1 MNNKKLLNSGTYAF
15 ALILALFTFG
25 CAEDDIT
32 EIEGVCPV
40 VVSTNPEDGDF
51 NVPLNQVVSV
61 TFNEEMDPASIHTTS
76 FIVSGENA
84 LEGAITYEGM
94 TASFTPAVNLSPFTV
109 YEGLLTT
116 DIEDEMGNHL
126 LQDFTWFFTTVP
138 ELSLSM
144 EPAGAGTLNGAGTF
158 DQNSMVTVTAS
169 PNTGYFFMNW
179 TLDGEIVSSNS
190 TYEFEMM
197 GNKDLIAN
205 FETIA
210 AGNFAVS
217 LSTTPSEGGTTT
229 GAGQY
234 SSGSTVTV
242 TAVANTGYSFDAW
255 TENNVL
261 VSNNRDYQF
270 VISENRNLIANFT
283 DLNAQDP
290 QGIDLRSA
298 GDFVVLSGAGITNT
312 GVSTQLLGDVG
323 SFPTATITGLD
334 ATNVNGT
341 LYTTADPIV
350 EQAKIDLTEAVNDG
364 QSRATNAISLPGQLG
379 GLTLEPGLY
388 VNSSTTGIS
397 GTGPQGILTLNGG
410 ANDVWI
416 FKMGSTLITD
426 PGTSIV
432 LSGGAQAKNIYWIV
446 GSSATLGT
454 TSVFYG
460 NILAEISITMNTDAE
475 LNGRALT
482 RTGSVELDSNKV
494 TKP

>member
-76 FIVSGENA
+76 FTVSGENA
-84 LEGAITYEGM
+84 LEGTVTYEGM

-126 LQDFTWFFTTVP
+126 LQNFTWFFTTVP
-138 ELSLSM
+138 ELNLSM
-144 EPAGAGTLNGAGTF
+144 NPAGAGTLNGAGTF

-169 PNTGYFFMNW
+169 PNAGYFFVNW

-190 TYEFEMM
+190 SYEFEMM

-205 FETIA
+205 FEAIA

-242 TAVANTGYSFDAW
+242 TAVLNTDYSFDSW
-255 TENNVL
+255 TENNAI
-261 VSNNRDYQF
+261 VSNNTEYQF
-270 VISENRNLIANFT
+270 VISENRNLTANFI
-283 DLNAQDP
+283 DLNAQGP

-323 SFPTATITGLD
+323 SFPTATINGLD

-350 EQAKIDLTEAVNDG
+350 EQAKIDLTDAVNDG
-364 QSRATNAISLPGQLG
+364 MSRATNAISLPGQLG

-460 NILAEISITMNTDAE
+460 NILAEISITMNTGAE

-482 RTGSVELDSNKV
+482 RTGSVELDSNQV

>member
-51 NVPLNQVVSV
+51 NVPLNQVISV
-61 TFNEEMDPASIHTTS
+61 TFNEEMDPASIHSTS
-76 FIVSGENA
+76 FTVSGENA

-94 TASFTPAVNLSPFTV
+94 TASFTPSVILSPFTV

-126 LQDFTWFFTTVP
+126 LQNFTWFFTTVP

-144 EPAGAGTLNGAGTF
+144 NPDGAGTLTGAGTF

-197 GNKDLIAN
+197 GNRDLIAN
-205 FETIA
+205 FEAIA

-217 LSTTPSEGGTTT
+217 LSTAPSEGGTTT

-242 TAVANTGYSFDAW
+242 TAVPNTGYSFDSW
-255 TENNVL
+255 TENNAI
-261 VSNNRDYQF
+261 VSNNTEYQF
-270 VISENRNLIANFT
+270 VISENRNLTANFI
-283 DLNAQDP
+283 DLNAQGP

-350 EQAKIDLTEAVNDG
+350 EQAKIDLTDAVNDG
-364 QSRATNAISLPGQLG
+364 MSRATNSISLPGQLG

-460 NILAEISITMNTDAE
+460 NILAEISITMNTGAE

-482 RTGSVELDSNKV
+482 RTGSVELDSNQV